1 VSSQRHYDP
10 YAVRAQ
16 FPILSRTVHGGV
28 PLVYLDSAATTQ
40 KPDAVITAI
49 DQFYCR
55 SNSNVH
61 RAAHALSAEATSIW
75 EGARARVARFLGA
88 QRTEEVVF
96 TRGTTESINL
106 VAASWGSMNVHAGDE
121 ILITGMEHHA
131 NIVPWQLLCE
141 RTGAVLKAVPVLDD
155 GSLDISAIDALLT
168 DRTRLFAMVHA
179 SNTTGTINDVGA
191 LCAMAAAKGVR
202 TLVDGAQA
210 VLHQPVDVQA
220 IGCDF
225 YVFSAHKLYGP
236 TGLGVLWGRY
246 DLLDAMPPYQGGGAM
261 IQHVSLERSV
271 YEAPP
276 LRFEAGTPHI
286 AGAAGLGAA
295 IDWFDTLDLDAMAQH
310 EDRLTHRATSIIYQ
324 VEGARVIGEAPR
336 KIGVVSFV
344 IEGVHGTDLG
354 MLLDEQGVATR
365 TGHHCT
371 MPLLERF
378 HVGSTCRV
386 SFAAYSTNEDLDV
399 FERALTKAVRML
411 R

>member
-1 VSSQRHYDP
+1 MIPSRHYDP
-10 YAVRAQ
+10 HAVRAQ

-40 KPDAVITAI
+40 KPDVVITAI
-49 DQFYCR
+49 DRYYR
-55 SNSNVH
+55 TSNSNVH
-61 RAAHALSAEATSIW
+61 RAAHVLSSEATAIW
-75 EGARARVARFLGA
+75 EGARRRVAQFIGA
-88 QRTEEVVF
+88 GRAEEVVF

-106 VAASWGSMNVHAGDE
+106 VAASWGSMHVNSGDE

-131 NIVPWQLLCE
+131 NIVPWQMLCE
-141 RTGAVLKAVPVLDD
+141 RSGATLKVVPVLDD
-155 GSLDISAIDALLT
+155 GSLDMAAVDELLSE
-168 DRTRLFAMVHA
+168 RTRLFAMVHA
-179 SNTTGTINDVGA
+179 SNTTGTINDVVA
-191 LCAMAAAKGVR
+191 LCALAAAKGVR

-236 TGLGVLWGRY
+236 TGIGVLWGRY
-246 DLLDAMPPYQGGGAM
+246 DLLETMPPYQGGGAM
-261 IQHVSLERSV
+261 IQHVSLERSI

-286 AGAAGLGAA
+286 AGAAGLQAA
-295 IDWFDTLDLDAMAQH
+295 LDWFDTLDLAEMERH
-310 EDRLTHRATSIIYQ
+310 EEYLTQRTTEVVGQID
-324 VEGARVIGEAPR
+324 GARVIGTAPR

-344 IEGVHGTDLG
+344 IDGIHGTDLG

-386 SFAAYSTNEDLDV
+386 SFAAYSTTEDVDV

>member
-1 VSSQRHYDP
+1 MSSQRQYDP

-40 KPDAVITAI
+40 KPDVVITAI
-49 DQFYCR
+49 DQFYR
-55 SNSNVH
+55 MSNSNVH

-106 VAASWGSMNVHAGDE
+106 VAASWGSMNVRAGDE

-155 GSLDISAIDALLT
+155 GSLDISAVDELLT
-168 DRTRLFAMVHA
+168 ERTRLFAMVHA
-179 SNTTGTINDVGA
+179 SNTTGTINEVGA

-246 DLLDAMPPYQGGGAM
+246 DLLEAMPPYQGGGAM
-261 IQHVSLERSV
+261 IQHVSVERSV

-310 EDRLTHRATSIIYQ
+310 EDRLTHRATSIIHQ

-378 HVGSTCRV
+378 QVGSTCRV
-386 SFAAYSTNEDLDV
+386 SFAAYSTDEDLDV